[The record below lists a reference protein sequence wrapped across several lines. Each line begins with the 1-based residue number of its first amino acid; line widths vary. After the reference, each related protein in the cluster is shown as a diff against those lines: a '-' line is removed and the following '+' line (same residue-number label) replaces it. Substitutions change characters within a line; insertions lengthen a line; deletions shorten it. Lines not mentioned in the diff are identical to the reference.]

1 MVGEAEGAD
10 WADRAD
16 RADGTDETDVE
27 NPRPKSNQCL
37 PLSVT
42 NRLNESFTK

>member
-27 NPRPKSNQCL
+27 NPRPKSDQCL

-42 NRLNESFTK
+42 N